1 MKDPDNRGRM
11 SRARSASG
19 KAVPVSLVILT
30 VVFLAGMVI
39 SLFGYEQDRAVLLYI
54 GMGMTI
60 VGGVFW
66 VLRISVWGN
75 NS

>member
-39 SLFGYEQDRAVLLYI
+39 SLFGYAQDRAVLLYI
-54 GMGMTI
+54 GLGMTI